1 MVYELKPPVGG
12 SPGLLMFTHKER
24 PYFFDPPE
32 PLARRL
38 VALKERYVLGMQWG
52 AYHADVGETP
62 YVDFQMAC
70 PGTVDW
76 APDAEPR
83 RIEMCSRDFT
93 PSRFAPMAVPKR
105 WDVFSVGHPIDV
117 KRYSELLD
125 VVRECFDRGVDLD
138 VLLICAVPEP
148 PDDLTGYWD
157 TEFFEK
163 YETLFT
169 DAERERIDLG
179 VPVEAAFGDR
189 PLHPI
194 PNEVFPYLYNASR
207 GFALFSR
214 AEGQSKVVHE
224 ALCCGTPVVVHEELK
239 GGGRDKLDETN
250 SLQFGDV
257 NEAADAFQ
265 ALAEGR
271 APEFD
276 AEPLRRQ
283 LVEEYTAPVFE
294 ERVREVYADLGRPYA
309 GELETTDLAF
319 KLGSH
324 TVTLPESMRS
334 GNTNDLPSREAFVRF
349 VDYKLGDGTPLAD
362 RMTARRA
369 DAEATVA
376 DLREAGPEAVAGRA
390 LRAVDRRVPVPLHE
404 TAARAYRKV
413 VGDRTAGASATASDG
428 ESRS

>member
-1 MVYELKPPVGG
+1 MVYELKPPVEG

-24 PYFFDPPE
+24 PYFLDPPE

-62 YVDFQMAC
+62 YVDVQMAC

-76 APDAEPR
+76 APGADPR
-83 RIEMCSRDFT
+83 LIEMCSRDFT
-93 PSRFAPMAVPKR
+93 PGRFRPMDVPQQ
-105 WDVFSVGHPIDV
+105 WDVFSVGHPITI

-125 VVRECFDRGVDLD
+125 VVRECFDRGIDLD
-138 VLLICAVPEP
+138 VLLVCAVPEP
-148 PDDLTGYWD
+148 PDDLNGYWD

-163 YETLFT
+163 YEADFT
-169 DAERERIDLG
+169 DAEREHIDLG
-179 VPVEAAFGDR
+179 VPVEASFGDR

-194 PNEVFPYLYNASR
+194 PNEVFPYLYNAAR

-214 AEGQSKVVHE
+214 EEGQSKVVHE

-257 NEAADAFQ
+257 DEAADAFC
-265 ALAEGR
+265 ALAAGD
-271 APEFD
+271 APAFD
-276 AEPLRRQ
+276 PGPLRRE
-283 LVEEYTAPVFE
+283 LVEEFTAPVFE

-309 GELETTDLAF
+309 GDLETTDLAF

-334 GNTNDLPSREAFVRF
+334 GNTNDLRSREAFVRF
-349 VDYKLGDGTPLAD
+349 VDDKLDRTTPLAD
-362 RMTARRA
+362 RATARRA
-369 DAEATVA
+369 DAEATVEA
-376 DLREAGPEAVAGRA
+376 LREAGPEAVAGRI
-390 LRAVDRRVPVPLHE
+390 LRAVDRQVPVPLHR
-404 TAARAYRKV
+404 TAARAYRRV
-413 VGDRTAGASATASDG
+413 TGDGTTEEPAGS

>member
-24 PYFFDPPE
+24 PYFFDSPE

-38 VALKERYVLGMQWG
+38 VALKERYVLGLQWG
-52 AYHADVGETP
+52 AYHADVGDTP

-76 APDAEPR
+76 APGADPR
-83 RIEMCSRDFT
+83 LVELCSRDFT
-93 PSRFAPMAVPKR
+93 PARFRPMDVPQQ
-105 WDVFSVGHPIDV
+105 WDVFSVGHPIDI

-125 VVRECFDRGVDLD
+125 TVRECFDRGVDLD

-148 PDDLTGYWD
+148 PDDLGGYWD
-157 TEFFEK
+157 TEFFEQ
-163 YETLFT
+163 YEADFT
-169 DAERERIDLG
+169 DAEREHIDLG
-179 VPVEAAFGDR
+179 VPVEASFGDR

-214 AEGQSKVVHE
+214 EEGQSKVVHE
-224 ALCCGTPVVVHEELK
+224 ALCCGTPVVVHEGLK
-239 GGGRDKLDETN
+239 GGGRDKLDATN

-257 NEAADAFQ
+257 DEAADAFQ
-265 ALAEGR
+265 TLAEGD
-271 APEFD
+271 APSFD
-276 AEPLRRQ
+276 AEPLRRE
-283 LVEEYTAPVFE
+283 LVEAFTGPVFE
-294 ERVREVYADLGRPYA
+294 ERVREVYADLGRPYE
-309 GELETTDLAF
+309 GDLETTDLAF

-334 GNTNDLPSREAFVRF
+334 GNTNDLRSREAFVRF
-349 VDYKLGDGTPLAD
+349 VDYKLDRTTPLAD
-362 RMTARRA
+362 RATARRA
-369 DAEATVA
+369 DAEATID
-376 DLREAGPEAVAGRA
+376 DLREAGPEAVAGRV
-390 LRAVDRRVPVPLHE
+390 LRAVDRQVPVPLHR
-404 TAARAYRKV
+404 TAARAYRRV
-413 VGDRTAGASATASDG
+413 TGDGTTGEPAGS